1 MRALVIM
8 YDGKEISPKCITK
21 ITNNICD
28 DTGSTSI
35 GMSSFTEKEVSET
48 LLKSVNSIATQKREN
63 ADDETILAVE
73 YLKKL
78 CGDPINAP
86 KRFKSNIK
94 LQANGIFIDGNENKL
109 FVNSIH
115 KLARNY
121 ENKLYFEYMVNSGI
135 STDMIMMIHQLDK
148 LFNTV
153 TNV

>member
-8 YDGKEISPKCITK
+8 YDGKEIGPKCITEIK
-21 ITNNICD
+21 NNLCD
-28 DTGSTSI
+28 DTKSTSI
-35 GMSSFTEKEVSET
+35 SMTSFTRKEVSET
-48 LLKSVNSIATQKREN
+48 LLKSVNSIATQKCKS
-63 ADDETILAVE
+63 ADHETILAVE

-86 KRFKSNIK
+86 KQFKSNIK
-94 LQANGIFIDGNENKL
+94 LQASSVFIDGNENKL

-115 KLARNY
+115 KLASNY
-121 ENKLYFEYMVNSGI
+121 ENKLYFEYMTNSGI

>member
-21 ITNNICD
+21 IKNNLCD

-35 GMSSFTEKEVSET
+35 SMNSFTEKEVSEI
-48 LLKSVNSIATQKREN
+48 LLKSVNSIAKQKYEN

-78 CGDPINAP
+78 CGDPIKTP

-94 LQANGIFIDGNENKL
+94 LQANSIFTDGNENKL

-115 KLARNY
+115 KLAYNY
-121 ENKLYFEYMVNSGI
+121 ENLPYFEYMVNSGI
-135 STDMIMMIHQLDK
+135 SPDMILMIHQLDK

-153 TNV
+153 ADV